1 MATIEK
7 RARNG
12 KNVFRVKVRLKGQ
25 KPANATF
32 DRITDA
38 KRWAAET
45 ETSIRAGRWFQQV
58 EAKRNTLSD
67 LIALPARVSSVCRSA
82 VDP

>member
-12 KNVFRVKVRLKGQ
+12 KTVFRVKVRLKGH
-25 KPANATF
+25 KAADATF
-32 DRITDA
+32 DRVTDA

-45 ETSIRAGRWFQQV
+45 ETAIRAGRWFQQV
-58 EAKRNTLSD
+58 EAKRNTLSV
-67 LIALPARVSSVCRSA
+67 LSTTEY
-82 VDP
+82 